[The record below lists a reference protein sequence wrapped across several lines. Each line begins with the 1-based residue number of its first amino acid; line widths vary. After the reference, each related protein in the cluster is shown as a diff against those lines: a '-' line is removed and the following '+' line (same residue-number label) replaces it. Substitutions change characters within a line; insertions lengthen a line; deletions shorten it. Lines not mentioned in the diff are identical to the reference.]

1 MLEVLDPAH
10 NHEFAD
16 HYLNLPI
23 DLSAVL
29 FLCTANNLFDIPPP
43 LRDRLEVIRI
53 AGYTAEEKIEIA
65 WRYSLPRLF
74 DEHGLS
80 DLDVQFTDEVLVFL
94 SNRYAREAGLRN
106 FERQLARILR
116 KRARRKA
123 EGELGAWVMDAGR
136 VEQLLGPPPH
146 QAPDADFEPAVGT
159 VTGLAWTADG
169 GELMTIEALL
179 VPGRG
184 KLIVTGQLGD
194 VMRESVDAALS
205 YVRSRA
211 GSIGVADDEFRHSDL
226 HVHFPA
232 GAVPKDGPSAGV
244 AVTLAIASALS
255 RRPVR
260 RDVAMTGEVTL
271 RGRILEVGGTKEK
284 ILAAYRSGLREVM
297 LPAVNAEQDLR
308 GLPAEV
314 RTRVTLRAVRTMDE
328 VLALALLPAA
338 EGPAIVVD
346 DDQPARRAASATS
359 D

>member
-1 MLEVLDPAH
+1 MQLNPHFLFNTLNAISTLVHKDADAADRMIGRLSELLRYTLESTDAQEVSLRQELDFL
-10 NHEFAD
+10 ER
-16 HYLNLPI
+16 YL
-23 DLSAVL
+23 
-29 FLCTANNLFDIPPP
+29 
-43 LRDRLEVIRI
+43 
-53 AGYTAEEKIEIA
+53 EIQK
-65 WRYSLPRLF
+65 
-74 DEHGLS
+74 
-80 DLDVQFTDEVLVFL
+80 V
-94 SNRYAREAGLRN
+94 
-106 FERQLARILR
+106 
-116 KRARRKA
+116 
-123 EGELGAWVMDAGR
+123 
-136 VEQLLGPPPH
+136 LGPPPH